1 MTLENLHPRFP
12 DSDHCQTCGDPYP
25 CPTLT
30 ASREAAGAQL
40 PDRGGDVIDDIRVA
54 LAQRHGLSDEHRA
67 FYSEVVDRFEGLA
80 SERDRLRTA
89 WESARRGRAEARE
102 DAGMERFFAR
112 AAEADVI
119 HLRKELRAESTRV
132 SAARDERDQALRAAR
147 SIRDRIAGWLEGV
160 GSAWEGAHV
169 RDMKTLLPDTDDTLP
184 EADMVE
190 PGDEVTTLAELHDLV
205 ERLALDLS
213 ETGKAVTQRLAVVEG
228 RLGITDDTPEGPA
241 RYRDADGD
249 LWEETSPGYL
259 LLAVRRLPHVRM
271 ARPYA
276 VVDGE
281 FGPLTPVTN
290 ETSGGAE

>member
-54 LAQRHGLSDEHRA
+54 LARRHGLSDEHRA
-67 FYSEVVDRFEGLA
+67 FYSEVVARFEGLTA
-80 SERDRLRTA
+80 DRDHVRVTRDRYRTERGEARRYVRILEAQRADLRKKLSA
-89 WESARRGRAEARE
+89 ESA
-102 DAGMERFFAR
+102 
-112 AAEADVI
+112 
-119 HLRKELRAESTRV
+119 RV
-132 SAARDERDQALRAAR
+132 SAARDERDQALQAAR
-147 SIRDRIAGWLEGV
+147 EVTGR
-160 GSAWEGAHV
+160 
-169 RDMKTLLPDTDDTLP
+169 LP
-184 EADMVE
+184 EEDMVE